1 MDEKERFE
9 ALEKI
14 TAERWRF
21 AFILSTIMLVIYFG
35 FILLIAF
42 NKPLLATLLTS
53 GLSLG
58 ILLGALVIVSAW
70 ILTLIYVRWANSVY
84 DEKISKLR
92 R

>member
-1 MDEKERFE
+1 MDERQQ

-21 AFILSTIMLVIYFG
+21 AFILSAAMLVIYFG

-42 NKPLLATLLTS
+42 DKPLLGVLLTD

-58 ILLGALVIVSAW
+58 ILLGALVIVMAW
-70 ILTLIYVRWANSVY
+70 ILTFIYVRWANSSY
-84 DEKISKLR
+84 DEKIAKLR